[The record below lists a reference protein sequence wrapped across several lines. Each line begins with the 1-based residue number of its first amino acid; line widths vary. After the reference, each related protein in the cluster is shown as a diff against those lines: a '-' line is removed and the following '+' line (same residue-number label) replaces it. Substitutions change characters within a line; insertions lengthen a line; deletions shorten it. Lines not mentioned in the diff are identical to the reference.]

1 MTTAPAGLAA
11 STSKFAIVGI
21 ANNLIGYALF
31 AVLTLLSVPAIPA
44 MTVSYCLGMF
54 ISYFGN
60 RTFTFKHTGQARTSV
75 LKFLVVNAAGYS
87 LNAVL
92 LWYFVEHLGLPQLAV
107 QAVAIGCVAVLT
119 FTLMRL
125 WVFKHETAAIDA

>member
-11 STSKFAIVGI
+11 STGKFAIVGI

-44 MTVSYCLGMF
+44 MTASYCLGML

-60 RTFTFKHTGQARTSV
+60 RNFTFNHTGRAGTSV

-92 LWYFVEHLGLPQLAV
+92 LWYFVEHLGFPQLAV

-125 WVFKHETAAIDA
+125 WVFKHGTAASDD